1 MAMAAQDGTICNCRI
16 NLRGDP
22 EKTGPEVPRGVL
34 SVLEKTVPPPA
45 SLSTE
50 ASGRLEL
57 ANWIAS
63 NQNPLTARVAVNR
76 IWHYLFGGRLVE
88 SVDNFGALGERP
100 THPELLD
107 YLALR
112 FMEQGWSFK
121 KIIRTVMLSSTYQ
134 MSSDLDPTAYA
145 KDPENTLMWRMNRR
159 RLDAEAI
166 RDALLAVS
174 GQLDL
179 TMGGSL
185 SPTNDAP
192 FGAAAMA
199 SNPQVAGTRR
209 SLYLPVIRN
218 DTPDLFQVFDFAD
231 PYLVT
236 GKRHTTTA
244 PTQALFMMNSPFMLA
259 QSRQWAGAL
268 LATAA
273 ANDAQRVVSA
283 YTQAF
288 GRPAG
293 AEATERALRFIAE
306 YQAALENQ
314 EPEKEKRRLLAWQSF
329 CHALLASTEF
339 RFID

>member
-1 MAMAAQDGTICNCRI
+1 
-16 NLRGDP
+16 
-22 EKTGPEVPRGVL
+22 
-34 SVLEKTVPPPA
+34 
-45 SLSTE
+45 
-50 ASGRLEL
+50 
-57 ANWIAS
+57 
-63 NQNPLTARVAVNR
+63 
-76 IWHYLFGGRLVE
+76 
-88 SVDNFGALGERP
+88 
-100 THPELLD
+100 
-107 YLALR
+107 
-112 FMEQGWSFK
+112 MEQGWSFK
-121 KIIRTVMLSSTYQ
+121 KTIRTLMLSTTYR
-134 MSSDLDPTAYA
+134 MSSDFDRVAYA
-145 KDPENTLMWRMNRR
+145 KDPENKLMWRMNRR

-166 RDALLAVS
+166 RDAVLAVS

-199 SNPQVAGTRR
+199 GTAPDSSTRR

-273 ANDAQRVVSA
+273 ANDAQRVASA

-306 YQAALENQ
+306 YQAALEKN
-314 EPEKEKRRLLAWQSF
+314 EPDLEKRRLMAWQSF

-339 RFID
+339 RFIN